1 MDMIPRTAHEWLT
14 DLHVDT
20 NPKNGYIVHS
30 PKGIYGKKIKELVQY
45 FSSQSVELKAIRH
58 SRCFKPN
65 VFTTY
70 LFHIFQ
76 FLSEYVL
83 PICIAVYISYVYYTW
98 DSNASLQVPLMTDTS
113 VIPTST
119 SWYESIPSPTE
130 AGKWIGSNIRSIVSV
145 PVSFIAHIVDR
156 GLHIQEAVETVQTT
170 GSKLVITPMLFL
182 GVYVITKL
190 LCRVILHLRSLCIS
204 QRRVWNLQ
212 EFIIQ
217 ETEEALER
225 AITDIVR
232 PFLIVNYEE
241 MLVRT
246 STPSEIVPKNQGT
259 VALIQLYKENLPL
272 LRTNLMERITS
283 TVKQVPF
290 AELVKRGGLSSLYNT
305 TLHQLI
311 RHADDELS
319 KAMFTYHEDIHKAS
333 IVQSNIIDTGKYAIQ
348 GAIQGATYAMV
359 RGDISPLLRW
369 APSNEIYKTRFVSLT

>member
-1 MDMIPRTAHEWLT
+1 MTIKMDMIPRTAHEWLT

-58 SRCFKPN
+58 SRRSKPN

-83 PICIAVYISYVYYTW
+83 PICIALYISYVYYTW
-98 DSNASLQVPLMTDTS
+98 DSNASVEAPSLTDTS
-113 VIPTST
+113 VVPTST

-130 AGKWIGSNIRSIVSV
+130 AGKWVGSNIRTIVSV
-145 PVSFIAHIVDR
+145 PMSFIAHTVDR

-170 GSKLVITPMLFL
+170 GSKLIITPMLFL

-190 LCRVILHLRSLCIS
+190 LCRVILHLRSLCVS

-241 MLVRT
+241 MLVRPSP
-246 STPSEIVPKNQGT
+246 STSEIVSKNQET
-259 VALIQLYKENLPL
+259 VALVQLYKENLPL

-290 AELVKRGGLSSLYNT
+290 AELVKRGGLSSLYNN
-305 TLHQLI
+305 TLYQLI

-333 IVQSNIIDTGKYAIQ
+333 MVQSNIIDTGKYAIQ
-348 GAIQGATYAMV
+348 GATYAMTNTARMIV
-359 RGDISPLLRW
+359 L
-369 APSNEIYKTRFVSLT
+369 

>member
-1 MDMIPRTAHEWLT
+1 MDRIPKAVHEWLT
-14 DLHVDT
+14 DLHIDT

-45 FSSQSVELKAIRH
+45 FSSQSVELKAIHH
-58 SRCFKPN
+58 SRRSKPN

-83 PICIAVYISYVYYTW
+83 PICIALYISYVYYTW
-98 DSNASLQVPLMTDTS
+98 NTNTSSSSSAEILSSTDTS
-113 VIPTST
+113 AVST
-119 SWYESIPSPTE
+119 SWYDSIPSPTE
-130 AGKWIGSNIRSIVSV
+130 AGKWVGSNIRSIVSV
-145 PVSFIAHIVDR
+145 PVSFIAHTVDR

-170 GSKLVITPMLFL
+170 GSKLIITPMLFL

-190 LCRVILHLRSLCIS
+190 LCRVIIHLRSLCVS
-204 QRRVWNLQ
+204 QRRIWNLQ

-225 AITDIVR
+225 AITNIVR

-241 MLVRT
+241 MLVRPSP
-246 STPSEIVPKNQGT
+246 STSEIVLKKQGT
-259 VALIQLYKENLPL
+259 VALVQLYKENLPL
-272 LRTNLMERITS
+272 LRTNLIERITS

-290 AELVKRGGLSSLYNT
+290 AELVKRGGLSSLYNN

-333 IVQSNIIDTGKYAIQ
+333 MVQSNIINAGNYAIQ
-348 GAIQGATYAMV
+348 GTTRAIARAV
-359 RGDISPLLRW
+359 
-369 APSNEIYKTRFVSLT
+369 V